1 MQSSIFQ
8 RVLQAQSAYQ
18 EDLFRRANVVGV
30 AAGLKNQEDGGEP
43 SIVILVQEKQPFS
56 ALSAEDRIPERING
70 IRTDVME
77 VGYLE
82 AQAAIN
88 PKGRFRPSIPGG
100 VSIGHYKI
108 TAGTL
113 GVIVYDLFT
122 GEKLILSNNHV
133 LANSNEALTGDAILQ
148 PGPTDGGQNPADK
161 VATLERFIPLHYI
174 EGDVNPPTPDPTP
187 DPSPNPNPRPDPVD
201 PGQPPAG
208 CDIVDV
214 VVSSANALA
223 GLLGS
228 EKRVTA
234 TSASEVDK
242 RPTPPSEAFSASSVA
257 ITPATAPT
265 VQATTN
271 SVDAAL
277 ARPIDPTMF
286 SDEITQIGTITSTK
300 PAMLGMRVRKYGR
313 TTSYTE
319 SQITLLNATVN
330 VAYSTSKGTRTARFS
345 GQVISGAMSQGGDS
359 GSLVVDATENRAVG
373 LLFAGSSVATIFTP
387 IDLVL
392 NALNVKFLDPE
403 A

>member
-30 AAGLKNQEDGGEP
+30 AAGLKNQEEGGEP

-82 AQAAIN
+82 AQSAIN

-108 TAGTL
+108 TAGTF
-113 GVIVYDLFT
+113 GVIVYDVFT
-122 GEKLILSNNHV
+122 NEKFILSNNHV
-133 LANSNEALTGDAILQ
+133 LANSNEALPGDAILQ
-148 PGPTDGGQNPADK
+148 PGPIDGGQNPADK

-187 DPSPNPNPRPDPVD
+187 DPNPNPNPRPDPVD

-214 VVSSANALA
+214 IVNGANALA

-228 EKRVTA
+228 EKRVTS

-242 RPTPPSEAFSASSVA
+242 RPTPPNTASAVG

-271 SVDAAL
+271 SVDCAL
-277 ARPIDPTMF
+277 ARPIDPSMF
-286 SDEITQIGTITSTK
+286 SDDITQIGTITGTK

-330 VAYSTSKGTRTARFS
+330 VAYSTSKGSRTARFS

-359 GSLVVDATENRAVG
+359 GSLIVDATENRAVG